1 MVTACHDGYAEG
13 YTGCSQHVTSSMK
26 FNWETSR
33 SATDGVDTSAAHAAA
48 KDEYNNLRLPV
59 IDLVTSALQHENYV
73 DQLKEVFRMKRR
85 LQIMKT

>member
-1 MVTACHDGYAEG
+1 MQHHGIINPVCHP
-13 YTGCSQHVTSSMK
+13 
-26 FNWETSR
+26 R
-33 SATDGVDTSAAHAAA
+33 VDTSAAHAAA